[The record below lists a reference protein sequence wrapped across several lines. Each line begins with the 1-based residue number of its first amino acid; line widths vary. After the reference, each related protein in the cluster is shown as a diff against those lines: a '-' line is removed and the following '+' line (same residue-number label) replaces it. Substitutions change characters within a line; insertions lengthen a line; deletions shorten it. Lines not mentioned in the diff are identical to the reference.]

1 MGDAQVREYLRL
13 RLIVGYLGEREN
25 FNWWST
31 EFFSGS
37 SRQFL
42 EPAFPK
48 TYPLAQYHGV
58 SEAARRLHD
67 DHIGKGQVL
76 HLFRLPEELEHNLH
90 NLMLQELPADDLLE
104 VLKDKTTALQSLAEL
119 AASSV
124 TKAEGPVSVGKRID
138 ANQRTTIQKIAQIY
152 LGAFKAGVRSYPY
165 LAG

>member
-1 MGDAQVREYLRL
+1 MGDAQVRDYLRL

-25 FNWWST
+25 FNWWSS
-31 EFFSGS
+31 EFLTGS

-58 SEAARRLHD
+58 SAAARRVHD
-67 DHIGKGQVL
+67 EYIGKGRVL

-90 NLMLQELPADDLLE
+90 NLMLQELPADNRLE
-104 VLKDKTTALQSLAEL
+104 VLKDKTAALQSLAKL
-119 AASSV
+119 AGPSA

-138 ANQRTTIQKIAQIY
+138 ANERKTIQKIAQVY
-152 LGAFKAGVRSYPY
+152 FGAFKAGVRSYPY

>member
-67 DHIGKGQVL
+67 DHIGKGQVRFACL
-76 HLFRLPEELEHNLH
+76 VMNHHPENI
-90 NLMLQELPADDLLE
+90 
-104 VLKDKTTALQSLAEL
+104 VLSKF
-119 AASSV
+119 
-124 TKAEGPVSVGKRID
+124 
-138 ANQRTTIQKIAQIY
+138 Y
-152 LGAFKAGVRSYPY
+152 
-165 LAG
+165 